1 MRIVVGVCSWGL
13 GHATRTLPIIR
24 KMVREG
30 DDITVV
36 SYGSSLNLLRNE
48 LNGNVQFVEL
58 QDYHPPST
66 QNPRMFAFDTLMS
79 VPDYLFSM
87 RREHR
92 FVERLLDREKVDAIF
107 SDNRWGFYSL
117 RVPSFFMTH
126 QLRIMN
132 PLRLQSL
139 ERWTERFNQWFLRR
153 LSGVMVPDFRE
164 NGLAGELAH
173 GLRIIKEED
182 LNYIGVL
189 SDFAHKTVKSDI
201 DVFVSISG
209 FEPQRTMFERLV
221 LEELEGFEGNVV
233 VSLGR
238 PSEKMTKS
246 ANLMVQG
253 LSSRETQEDLLNRA
267 RIVVA
272 RSGYSTMMD
281 LCALGKRSLLIP
293 TPGQT
298 EQEYLASYHMNRG
311 SYYCV
316 RESELDLQAQLGEV
330 MSREPPTPQHSVVE
344 AVENAVGMITGT
356 SGIA

>member
-1 MRIVVGVCSWGL
+1 MRIVFGVCSWGL
-13 GHATRTLPIIR
+13 GHATRTLPMIR

-30 DDITVV
+30 DDVTVV
-36 SYGSSLNLLRNE
+36 SYGRALNLLRNE
-48 LNGNVQFVEL
+48 LNGGVSFVEL
-58 QDYHPPST
+58 QDYQPPWT
-66 QNPRMFAFDTLMS
+66 QNARMFALRTFMS
-79 VPDYLFSM
+79 VPDYMFAM

-92 FVERLLDREKVDAIF
+92 FVEAMLDREKVDAIF

-117 RVPSFFMTH
+117 RVPSFLMTH

-139 ERWTERFNQWFLRR
+139 ERWTERFNRWFLQRI
-153 LSGVMVPDFRE
+153 SGVIVPDFKE

-173 GLRIIKEED
+173 GLGVIHEDD

-189 SDFAHKTVKSDI
+189 SDFKSREVPNDI

-209 FEPQRTMFERLV
+209 FEPQRTTFERLV
-221 LEELEGFEGNVV
+221 LDELEDFEGKVV
-233 VSLGR
+233 VSLGK
-238 PSEKMTKS
+238 PLDGEKRKG
-246 ANLMVQG
+246 NLTIHG
-253 LSSRETQEDLLNRA
+253 LSSRETQENLLNRA

-281 LCALGKRSLLIP
+281 LCALGKRSLLVP

-298 EQEYLASYHMNRG
+298 EQEYLAAYHMGRG

-316 RESELDLQAQLGEV
+316 AESKLDLRTQLEEV
-330 MSREPPTPQHSVVE
+330 SARGPPMPQHSVDR
-344 AVENAVGMITGT
+344 AVENAIGLLTGT
-356 SGIA
+356 ANAA